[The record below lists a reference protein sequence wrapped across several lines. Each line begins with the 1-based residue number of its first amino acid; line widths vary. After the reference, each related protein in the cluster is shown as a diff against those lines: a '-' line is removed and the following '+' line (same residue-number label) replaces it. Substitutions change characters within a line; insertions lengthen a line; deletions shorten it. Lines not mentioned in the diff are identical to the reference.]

1 MEKLCFSQLH
11 PRWNRQHGSVQ
22 PGDEFCT
29 NKLNLSGP
37 ASKRRRTQIP
47 GLDAS
52 SESETAVSSD
62 SPSSEEGEDAE
73 SAAGKSQ
80 GRPKYKIPKVGRL
93 GTGLGRPWNQEE
105 MAGFRK
111 LWPGLTHVPDSA
123 IFTASRTELANMG
136 RGRAKESKV
145 ISTRQIKNYE
155 RACAPVRVEAGFDE
169 CAGTVHSSRFLR
181 GFIGD
186 PQELWLQARTHM
198 EIEGLSP
205 ITNYEMGCQGI
216 GDLLTTPVWEE
227 IHNPGSRLLC
237 LQMLSPKSVET
248 ALRNP
253 DKSESPKLFDT
264 LGELKTAVI
273 TLDTAILRV
282 MPWNHA
288 FRTLALYL
296 VSTNYGDSELGG
308 KTSKVQVLTG
318 FVNEVMLQNA
328 KAWVEK
334 RKYFSHQDLVNKWPA
349 FMNRSSSVL
358 KTAEPSR
365 GSQKKQKHTKTG
377 SASGGGGG
385 SRPTVPKWVCKKF
398 NQGDCKEIGDKHDA
412 YWDPNFSLKH
422 VCSKILADGKCC
434 LKAHAIKD
442 HK

>member
-1 MEKLCFSQLH
+1 
-11 PRWNRQHGSVQ
+11 
-22 PGDEFCT
+22 
-29 NKLNLSGP
+29 
-37 ASKRRRTQIP
+37 
-47 GLDAS
+47 
-52 SESETAVSSD
+52 
-62 SPSSEEGEDAE
+62 
-73 SAAGKSQ
+73 
-80 GRPKYKIPKVGRL
+80 
-93 GTGLGRPWNQEE
+93 
-105 MAGFRK
+105 
-111 LWPGLTHVPDSA
+111 
-123 IFTASRTELANMG
+123 
-136 RGRAKESKV
+136 
-145 ISTRQIKNYE
+145 
-155 RACAPVRVEAGFDE
+155 
-169 CAGTVHSSRFLR
+169 
-181 GFIGD
+181 
-186 PQELWLQARTHM
+186 M

-377 SASGGGGG
+377 SASGGGVG
-385 SRPTVPKWVCKKF
+385 PDQPF
-398 NQGDCKEIGDKHDA
+398 
-412 YWDPNFSLKH
+412 PNGCAKSSTKGTARKLGTSTMLTGIPISPSSM
-422 VCSKILADGKCC
+422 CAQRSWQMAS
-434 LKAHAIKD
+434 AA
-442 HK
+442 

>member
-73 SAAGKSQ
+73 SAAGRSQ

-205 ITNYEMGCQGI
+205 ITNYEMGGQGI

-308 KTSKVQVLTG
+308 KSSKVQVLTG

-365 GSQKKQKHTKTG
+365 GSQKKQKHTKNG
-377 SASGGGGG
+377 SASGGGVG
-385 SRPTVPKWVCKKF
+385 PDQPF
-398 NQGDCKEIGDKHDA
+398 
-412 YWDPNFSLKH
+412 PNGCAKSSTKGTARKLGTSTMLTGIPISPSSM
-422 VCSKILADGKCC
+422 CAQRSWQMAS
-434 LKAHAIKD
+434 AA
-442 HK
+442 

>member
-1 MEKLCFSQLH
+1 
-11 PRWNRQHGSVQ
+11 
-22 PGDEFCT
+22 
-29 NKLNLSGP
+29 
-37 ASKRRRTQIP
+37 
-47 GLDAS
+47 
-52 SESETAVSSD
+52 
-62 SPSSEEGEDAE
+62 
-73 SAAGKSQ
+73 
-80 GRPKYKIPKVGRL
+80 
-93 GTGLGRPWNQEE
+93 
-105 MAGFRK
+105 
-111 LWPGLTHVPDSA
+111 
-123 IFTASRTELANMG
+123 MG

-205 ITNYEMGCQGI
+205 ITNYEMGGQGI

-264 LGELKTAVI
+264 IGELKTAVI

-377 SASGGGGG
+377 SASGGGGWFPTNRPQMGVQKVQPRGLQGNWGQARCLLG
-385 SRPTVPKWVCKKF
+385 SQFLPQACVLKDPGRWQVLPEGTCHQRPQVRPPKGGAR
-398 NQGDCKEIGDKHDA
+398 NLTYLG
-412 YWDPNFSLKH
+412 
-422 VCSKILADGKCC
+422 
-434 LKAHAIKD
+434 
-442 HK
+442 